1 MLSLLILVS
10 TVIGTIEGIPLIKK
24 KMWKELITTLFL
36 IVTAIFLGIIKNLDM
51 STPLEILR
59 EILYPFGIKIFRH

>member
-36 IVTAIFLGIIKNLDM
+36 IVTAILLGIIKNLGM